1 MKVGIISMHRVINFG
16 SFLQSYA
23 LKNTIESL
31 GHNCSFIDIKPG
43 PQIVTDKDT
52 YNRISKRELFKKF
65 DRHFLKRVRHI
76 FFTLR
81 RRNEFKYK
89 YFSWL
94 ALTEDHNWDKYYDVV
109 VIGSDEVF
117 NCMQNSKWGIS
128 PNLFG
133 GEINAG
139 KIITYAASCGTTTYE
154 KIKEHGIENIIS
166 HYLKNIDIFS
176 VRDKNTVDFI
186 QKLTNKNSIVH
197 LDPVFIYDFEDK
209 IRPVKTRYNFILIYA
224 YDGRINNQSEISKI
238 REFAKKKRLKT
249 VSVGL
254 YQSWCDKNIS
264 VDPFELLSYVKNAE
278 YIVTDTFHGTIFSI
292 KYNKPFATLIRE
304 SNKNKLTDLLERL
317 GLLSQRVSKIEDLPK
332 ILENKIDYDI
342 INRFIESQREQSI
355 EYLRTNILEK
365 VDE

>member
-94 ALTEDHNWDKYYDVV
+94 ALTEDHNWEKYYDVV

-117 NCMQNSKWGIS
+117 NCMKKNKWGVS
-128 PNLFG
+128 PNLLG
-133 GEINAG
+133 SDINAG
-139 KIITYAASCGTTTYE
+139 KIITYAASCGNTTY
-154 KIKEHGIENIIS
+154 KKVKEYGIENVIS
-166 HYLKNIDIFS
+166 QYLKNINTFS
-176 VRDKNTVDFI
+176 ARDNNTVDFI
-186 QKLTNKNSIVH
+186 QKLTNKNSLVH
-197 LDPVFIYDFEDK
+197 LDPVLIYDFEDNIK
-209 IRPVKTRYNFILIYA
+209 PVKTNYNYVLIYA
-224 YDGRINNQSEISKI
+224 YDGRINDQSEITKI
-238 REFAKKKRLKT
+238 KEFAKKKKLKT
-249 VSVGL
+249 ISVGL

-317 GLLSQRVSKIEDLPK
+317 GLLSQRVSKIEDLPE
-332 ILENKIDYDI
+332 ILENR
-342 INRFIESQREQSI
+342 INYEAINQFIENQRAQSI
-355 EYLRTNILEK
+355 EYLRTHFCDMK
-365 VDE
+365 Q